1 MSRLYLGI
9 DAGSITVKAVAIDE
23 AHNVLAHSYLRS
35 RGDPIATVLASLRQV
50 GEQLPDKA
58 DVVGVGATGSGRDL
72 AAALV
77 GADVIK
83 NEITAHATATLEA
96 VPEARTIIEI
106 GGQESKLIV
115 LEKGLVTD
123 FRLNT
128 ICAAGTGSFLDHQA
142 ERMGIAVSELG
153 RLAAQATSRAR
164 ISGRCTVFAETDMI
178 SKQQMGYGREEICA
192 GLCDALATSYL
203 SNVARGIQLCPP
215 IVFLGGVAAN
225 AGMRRA
231 FGERLGCAVI
241 VPEHFALM
249 GAIGVAMLTQ
259 RLRNWDSSRF
269 KGFNPSA
276 SVRRGETFICDGC
289 ENHCEIVKLVAE
301 GKLVAYVGS
310 RCGKWALWT
319 EGAEK
324 AKFSS

>member
-23 AHNVLAHSYLRS
+23 NHGVLAHSYLRS
-35 RGDPIATVLASLRQV
+35 RGDPIAAVLDSLQQL
-50 GEQLPDKA
+50 GEQLGDEA
-58 DVVGVGATGSGRDL
+58 DVVGVGATGSGSQL

-77 GADVIK
+77 GADAVK
-83 NEITAHATATLEA
+83 NEITAHATATLQA

-142 ERMGIAVSELG
+142 GRMGIAVSELG
-153 RLAAQATSRAR
+153 RLAAQAASRAR

-178 SKQQMGYGREEICA
+178 QKGQMGYSTEEICA
-192 GLCDALATSYL
+192 GLCDALASGYL
-203 SNVARGIQLCPP
+203 SNVARGIQLRQP
-215 IVFLGGVAAN
+215 IVFQGGVAAN

-231 FGERLGCAVI
+231 FEERLDCDVI

-249 GAIGVAMLTQ
+249 GAIGVAMLTK
-259 RLRNWDSSRF
+259 RLRSWDSSSFR
-269 KGFNPSA
+269 GFNPSA
-276 SVRRGETFICDGC
+276 SVRRGETFVCDGC
-289 ENHCEIVKLVAE
+289 ENRCEIVKLVAE
-301 GKLVAYVGS
+301 GELMAYVGS
-310 RCGKWALWT
+310 RCDKW
-319 EGAEK
+319 
-324 AKFSS
+324 